1 VTTVDLAPFPAGV
14 HDDMPPD
21 VYHADPAPGGSL
33 SSTGARMLLA
43 PSCPAKYRWYADHGQ
58 AAKKEFDLGHAAH
71 SEVLGVGESVVV
83 VDADSWRT
91 KKAKEEAAAARAA
104 GAVPLLAADWQT
116 VLAMADALRAHPIAG
131 PLLAPGSG
139 RPELSLFWPDL
150 EFGVQR
156 RARLDW
162 LRPATPT
169 SRALLV
175 DYKTTDSAAPADCA
189 RSMEKWSY
197 HQQLPWYLDGLAA
210 CGLACDPAAAEEK
223 YREPAGVQVFQE
235 KTPPHLVT
243 VCEPDA
249 DALAAGR
256 DLNRRALDTFARCQ
270 ASGVWPGYAVGA
282 GSTDDQIVPLSLPR
296 WSAVAHEAARDR
308 GDFDTEADTTQP

>member
-1 VTTVDLAPFPAGV
+1 MTAVDLAPFPAGV

-21 VYHADPAPGGSL
+21 VYHSDPVPGGSL
-33 SSTGARMLLA
+33 SSTGARKLLA
-43 PSCPAKYRWYADHGQ
+43 PSCPAKYQWWADNGQ

-104 GAVPLLAADWQT
+104 GAVPLLVADWQT
-116 VLAMADALRAHPIAG
+116 VLAMAAALRAHPIAG
-131 PLLAPGSG
+131 PLLAPGTG
-139 RPELSLFWPDL
+139 RPELSLFWHDP

-162 LRPATPT
+162 VKGRIVT
-169 SRALLV
+169 
-175 DYKTTDSAAPADCA
+175 DYKTARSAAPEDCA
-189 RSMEKWSY
+189 KAMSEHGY
-197 HQQLPWYLDGLAA
+197 AQQGDWYK
-210 CGLACDPAAAEEK
+210 AAAQ
-223 YREPAGVQVFQE
+223 ALGVVDDDAAFMLVFQE
-235 KTPPHLVT
+235 KTAPYLVT

-256 DLNRRALDTFARCQ
+256 DLNRRALDVFARCQ
-270 ASGVWPGYAVGA
+270 ASGVWPGYAVGS
-282 GSTDDQIVPLSLPR
+282 GSTDDQIVPLALPR
-296 WSAVAHEAARDR
+296 WSAVQHEIARDR
-308 GDFDTEADTTQP
+308 GDFDTEADGA